1 MKTPC
6 TDSNDA
12 TCACNYGYYM
22 NTLSQQCEP
31 CTMCPEGQGVLLSCE
46 LDHDTMC
53 EECEEDTY
61 SDQESLR
68 DPCIPCTSCDDSE
81 ILRPCTSVTD
91 TVCQGK
97 TGHSYWCHD
106 NGDDDHTFQIISDC
120 TVCEPLQIMIYKC
133 TLKYVSLSHE
143 HTRKVIQDHKRS
155 RKCHPSVDIPIRPS
169 NIVIF
174 GLCNCR
180 PRSSSLVLD
189 ACHRAVSLGLASDC
203 LKSEVEFGV

>member
-46 LDHDTMC
+46 LDHDTTC

-81 ILRPCTSVTD
+81 ILHPCTSVTD

-97 TGHSYWCHD
+97 TGHSYCHCHD
-106 NGDDDHTFQIISDC
+106 NGDDSHTCHIISDC
-120 TVCEPLQIMIYKC
+120 TVWQPLQIMMYKC
-133 TLKYVSLSHE
+133 NLKYVRFSHE
-143 HTRKVIQDHKRS
+143 HTLAPCKVKQGSQKSKISSGFAHHLNLQAGDLFKCLLHTKRHTQ
-155 RKCHPSVDIPIRPS
+155 RTFQY
-169 NIVIF
+169 N
-174 GLCNCR
+174 LQ
-180 PRSSSLVLD
+180 L
-189 ACHRAVSLGLASDC
+189 
-203 LKSEVEFGV
+203 